1 MLIFLLLSLT
11 ILLISFF
18 GLFFRK
24 HIILILICFE
34 LILLSSNI
42 NFIIFSVYL
51 DDLLGQ
57 VFSLLVLTIAA
68 VESSLGLALIIL
80 YYRLRGGISLELIK
94 LLKG

>member
-11 ILLISFF
+11 LLAIAFLGFF
-18 GLFFRK
+18 VRK

-34 LILLSSNI
+34 LILLSCNI
-42 NFIIFSVYL
+42 NFVIFSVYL
-51 DDLLGQ
+51 DDLLGHIYA
-57 VFSLLVLTIAA
+57 LLVLTIAA

-80 YYRLRGGISLELIK
+80 YYRLRGGISLELIC